1 MKRELALTGVALLI
15 SVLLSSPV
23 FAQTTPHATN
33 AAPAPAPVE
42 AAVAAPE
49 PILSLDELVQGD
61 MSSEDRAKLLMK
73 CIGPPPR
80 PFHSTQGDSQPASEP
95 AVIADAPSPLRH

>member
-15 SVLLSSPV
+15 SVLLSSPT
-23 FAQTTPHATN
+23 FAQTKPHALN
-33 AAPAPAPVE
+33 AAPAPASVE
-42 AAVAAPE
+42 VAVDAPE

-61 MSSEDRAKLLMK
+61 VSPEDRAKLIMR

-80 PFHSTQGDSQPASEP
+80 PLHSTQGDSQPTSEP
-95 AVIADAPSPLRH
+95 AAIADAPSPLHH

>member
-15 SVLLSSPV
+15 SVLLSSPT
-23 FAQTTPHATN
+23 FAQTKPQTTN

-42 AAVAAPE
+42 VAVNADE
-49 PILSLDELVQGD
+49 PVLSLDELVQGD
-61 MSSEDRAKLLMK
+61 FSHEDRAKLIMR

-80 PFHSTQGDSQPASEP
+80 PLHSTQADSQPASEP

>member
-1 MKRELALTGVALLI
+1 MKRELAVTGVALLI

-23 FAQTTPHATN
+23 FAQTKPQALN

-42 AAVAAPE
+42 AAVDAPE
-49 PILSLDELVQGD
+49 PVLSLDELVQGD
-61 MSSEDRAKLLMK
+61 VSPEDRAKLIMR

-80 PFHSTQGDSQPASEP
+80 PFHSKQGDSQPVSEP
-95 AVIADAPSPLRH
+95 AVIADAPSPLRN